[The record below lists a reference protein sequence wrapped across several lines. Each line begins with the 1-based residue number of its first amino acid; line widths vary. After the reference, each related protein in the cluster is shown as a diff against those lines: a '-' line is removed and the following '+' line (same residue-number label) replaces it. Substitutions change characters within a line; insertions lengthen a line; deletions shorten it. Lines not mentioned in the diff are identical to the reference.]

1 VTRWKLTLEY
11 DGGPFV
17 GWQRQALGESVQ
29 QTLEQAIGQMT
40 GESVGVHGAG
50 RTDAGVHALGMAAHV
65 DIAKALTAHRL
76 REGVNALVRPAP
88 ISVLE
93 VEPVADDWH
102 ARFSCTGRRY
112 LYRILS
118 RRAPPAVERGKVW
131 HIALPLDVEAMA
143 EGAAK
148 LVGRHD
154 FTTFRSAHCQSDSPV
169 KSLDRL
175 DIERVGDEVHVHAAA
190 RSFLHHQVRS
200 MTGCLAMVGR
210 GQWSPDDIGAALAAR
225 DRAALGLNAP
235 PEGLYFVEA
244 IYAGTPSSP

>member
-1 VTRWKLTLEY
+1 MTRWKLILEY

-29 QTLEQAIGQMT
+29 QTLERAIGKMT
-40 GESVGVHGAG
+40 GEAVAVHGAG

-65 DIAKALTAHRL
+65 DISKTLTAHRL

-88 ISVLE
+88 VSVLE

-112 LYRILS
+112 LYRILN
-118 RRAPPAVERGKVW
+118 RRAPPAVERGRVW
-131 HIALPLDVEAMA
+131 HVALPLDVATMT
-143 EGAAK
+143 EGAAQV
-148 LVGRHD
+148 VGTHD
-154 FTTFRSAHCQSDSPV
+154 FTTFRSANCQSDSPV
-169 KSLDRL
+169 RTLDRL
-175 DIERVGDEVHVHAAA
+175 EIKRVGDEVHVHAAA

-200 MTGCLAMVGR
+200 MAGCLAMVGR

-235 PEGLYFVEA
+235 PQGLYFVEA
-244 IYAGTPSSP
+244 TYAGTPSRS

>member
-1 VTRWKLTLEY
+1 VTRWKLILEY

-29 QTLEQAIGQMT
+29 QTLERAIGKMT
-40 GESVGVHGAG
+40 GEAVAVHGAG

-65 DIAKALTAHRL
+65 DISKTLTAHRL

-112 LYRILS
+112 LYRILN
-118 RRAPPAVERGKVW
+118 RRAPPAVERGRVW
-131 HIALPLDVEAMA
+131 HVALPLDIEAMA

-148 LVGRHD
+148 LIGTHD

-169 KSLDRL
+169 KSLDSL
-175 DIERVGDEVHVHAAA
+175 KVERVGNEVHVHAAA

-210 GQWSPDDIGAALAAR
+210 GQWSPNDIAAALEAK

-235 PEGLYFVEA
+235 PQGLYFVEA
-244 IYAGTPSSP
+244 SYSATPSRS

>member
-11 DGGPFV
+11 DGEPFV

-29 QTLEQAIGQMT
+29 QTLEQAICKMT
-40 GESVGVHGAG
+40 SETVAVHGAG

-65 DIAKALTAHRL
+65 DIAKTLTPHRL
-76 REGVNALVRPAP
+76 REGINALVRPAP

-112 LYRILS
+112 LYRILN

-143 EGAAK
+143 AGAAK

-169 KSLDRL
+169 KTLDSLRV
-175 DIERVGDEVHVHAAA
+175 ERVGDEVRVRAAA

-210 GQWSPDDIGAALAAR
+210 AQWSPDDIAAALEAR

-235 PEGLYFVEA
+235 PQGLYFVEA
-244 IYAGTPSSP
+244 LYAGTPSRS

>member
-1 VTRWKLTLEY
+1 MTRWKLILEY

-17 GWQRQALGESVQ
+17 GWQRQALGDSVQ
-29 QTLEQAIGQMT
+29 QTLEQAIGRMT
-40 GESVGVHGAG
+40 GETVAVHGAG

-65 DIAKALTAHRL
+65 DISKTLTAHRL
-76 REGVNALVRPAP
+76 REGANALVRPAP
-88 ISVLE
+88 ISVLD

-112 LYRILS
+112 LYRILN

-131 HIALPLDVEAMA
+131 HIAMPLDVEAMA

-148 LVGRHD
+148 LIGRHD

-169 KSLDRL
+169 KTLDSLE
-175 DIERVGDEVHVHAAA
+175 IERVGDEVHVHAAA

-210 GQWSPDDIGAALAAR
+210 GQWSPGDIATALAAR

-244 IYAGTPSSP
+244 FYSEIPSRS